1 LNAVLKFYLCENLSL
16 APFEL
21 SWFDDII
28 EVGVTKNMLFH
39 GAMMPEILHM
49 KILKK
54 LENWRL

>member
-1 LNAVLKFYLCENLSL
+1 MRFECRAEVILCENLSL

-28 EVGVTKNMLFH
+28 EVGVTKKNMYFH

-49 KILKK
+49 KIGDC
-54 LENWRL
+54 EP

>member
-1 LNAVLKFYLCENLSL
+1 MRFECRAEVILCENLSL
-16 APFEL
+16 APFDL

-49 KILKK
+49 KIGDC
-54 LENWRL
+54 EP